1 MRPPHSLARAF
12 PPVSAEG
19 FLPGLAEGFPTVFA
33 GAFLPGFPR
42 AGAGRPG
49 NKVGAMAERTLD
61 LALDAPELTAR
72 LVDFPSVS
80 GEEKELADAIEAAL
94 RTLPH
99 LTVDRHGNNVVA
111 RTHLGRPERVVLAG
125 HIDTVPIAG
134 NVPSRL
140 DEDGILWGCGTSDMK
155 SGVAVQLR
163 IAATVPEPNRDLTFV
178 FYDNEEV
185 AAHLNGLGHV
195 AEAHPDWLEGDFAV
209 LLEPSDAQVEG
220 GCQGT
225 LRVILRTEGERA
237 HSARSWMG
245 SNAIHAAGPILAAL
259 AAYEPRRPVV
269 DGLEYHEGLN
279 AVRIEGGVA
288 TNVIPDACTVT
299 VNYRY
304 APDRTAEEAL
314 AHVREVF
321 AGCAIAEF
329 TVDDHSGAA
338 MPGLSHPA
346 AKAFMAAVGGTAQPK
361 FGWTDVSR
369 FGDLGVPA
377 VNYGPGDALYAH
389 KRDEHVATARITHCE
404 ERLRSWLTS

>member
-1 MRPPHSLARAF
+1 MP
-12 PPVSAEG
+12 E
-19 FLPGLAEGFPTVFA
+19 T
-33 GAFLPGFPR
+33 
-42 AGAGRPG
+42 
-49 NKVGAMAERTLD
+49 TLD
-61 LALDAPELTAR
+61 LTLDGPALTAR

-80 GEEKELADAIEAAL
+80 GQEKDLADAIESAL

-111 RTHLGRPERVVLAG
+111 RTNLGRAERVVLAG
-125 HIDTVPIAG
+125 HIDTVPIAD

-140 DEDGILWGCGTSDMK
+140 DDNGVLWGCGSSDMK

-163 IAATVPEPNRDLTFV
+163 IAATLPEPNRDLTFV

-185 AAHLNGLGHV
+185 AAHLNGLGHI
-195 AEAHPDWLEGDFAV
+195 ADAHPDWLAGDFAV
-209 LLEPSDAQVEG
+209 LLEGSDAEVEG

-225 LRVILRTEGERA
+225 LRVFLRTEGERA
-237 HSARSWMG
+237 HSARGWMG
-245 SNAIHAAGPILAAL
+245 SNAIHAAAPILARL
-259 AAYEPRRPVV
+259 AAYEPRRPVI

-288 TNVIPDACTVT
+288 NNVIPDACTVV
-299 VNYRY
+299 VNFRY

-314 AHVREVF
+314 AHVHEVF
-321 AGCAIAEF
+321 ADCGVAEF
-329 TVDDHSGAA
+329 VVDDHSGAA

-346 AKAFMAAVGGTAQPK
+346 AKAFMAAVGGTARPK

-369 FGDLGVPA
+369 FGSLGVPA
-377 VNYGPGDALYAH
+377 VNYGPGDPLFAH
-389 KRDEHVATARITHCE
+389 KRDEHVAVERITHCE

>member
-1 MRPPHSLARAF
+1 
-12 PPVSAEG
+12 
-19 FLPGLAEGFPTVFA
+19 
-33 GAFLPGFPR
+33 
-42 AGAGRPG
+42 
-49 NKVGAMAERTLD
+49 MAESTLD
-61 LALDAPELTAR
+61 LTLDGPALTAR

-80 GEEKELADAIEAAL
+80 GAEKDLADAIETAL

-111 RTHLGRPERVVLAG
+111 RTNLGRGERVVLAG
-125 HIDTVPIAG
+125 HIDTVPIAD

-140 DEDGILWGCGTSDMK
+140 DADGLLWGCGTSDMK

-185 AAHLNGLGHV
+185 AAHLNGLGHI
-195 AEAHPDWLEGDFAV
+195 ADAHPEWLVADFAV
-209 LLEPSDAQVEG
+209 LLEGSNGEVEG

-225 LRVILRTEGERA
+225 LRVLLHTEGERA

-245 SNAIHAAGPILAAL
+245 SNAIHGAAPILARL
-259 AAYEPRRPVV
+259 AAYEPRKPVI
-269 DGLEYHEGLN
+269 DGLEFHEGLN

-288 TNVIPDACTVT
+288 NNVIPDACTVV

-304 APDRTAEEAL
+304 APDLGPDEAL

-321 AGCAIAEF
+321 AGCGVAEF

-346 AKAFMAAVGGTAQPK
+346 AKAFMDAVGGTARPK

-369 FGDLGVPA
+369 FGSLGVPA
-377 VNYGPGDALYAH
+377 VNYGPGDPILAH
-389 KRDEHVATARITHCE
+389 KRNEHVAVERITHCE
-404 ERLRSWLTS
+404 ERLRSWLTI

>member
-1 MRPPHSLARAF
+1 MPES
-12 PPVSAEG
+12 
-19 FLPGLAEGFPTVFA
+19 
-33 GAFLPGFPR
+33 
-42 AGAGRPG
+42 
-49 NKVGAMAERTLD
+49 TLD
-61 LALDAPELTAR
+61 LTLDGPALTAR

-80 GEEKELADAIEAAL
+80 GDEKELADAIETAL
-94 RTLPH
+94 RALPH
-99 LTVDRHGNNVVA
+99 LAVDRYGNNVVA
-111 RTHLGRPERVVLAG
+111 RTQLGRAERVVLAG
-125 HIDTVPIAG
+125 HIDTVPIAD

-140 DEDGILWGCGTSDMK
+140 DENGVLWGCGTSDMK

-163 IAATVPEPNRDLTFV
+163 IAATVPEPNCDLTFV

-195 AEAHPDWLEGDFAV
+195 ADAHPDWLEGDFAV

-225 LRVILRTEGERA
+225 LRVFLRTEGERA

-245 SNAIHAAGPILAAL
+245 SNAIHAAAPILGRL
-259 AAYEPRRPVV
+259 AAYEPRRPVI
-269 DGLEYHEGLN
+269 DGLEYREGLN
-279 AVRIEGGVA
+279 AVRIEAGVA
-288 TNVIPDACTVT
+288 NNVIPDACTVV

-304 APDRTAEEAL
+304 APDRSAEEAL
-314 AHVREVF
+314 AHVHEVF
-321 AGCAIAEF
+321 ADCGVVEF

-369 FGDLGVPA
+369 FGALGVPA
-377 VNYGPGDALYAH
+377 VNYGPGDALLAH
-389 KRDEHVATARITHCE
+389 KRNEHVAVDRITHCE
-404 ERLRSWLTS
+404 ERLRSWLTG

>member
-1 MRPPHSLARAF
+1 MPES
-12 PPVSAEG
+12 
-19 FLPGLAEGFPTVFA
+19 
-33 GAFLPGFPR
+33 
-42 AGAGRPG
+42 
-49 NKVGAMAERTLD
+49 TLD
-61 LALDAPELTAR
+61 LTLDGPALTAR
-72 LVDFPSVS
+72 IVDFPSVS
-80 GEEKELADAIEAAL
+80 GDEKELADAIETAL
-94 RTLPH
+94 RALPH

-111 RTHLGRPERVVLAG
+111 RTQLGRAERVVLAG
-125 HIDTVPIAG
+125 HIDTVPIAD

-140 DEDGILWGCGTSDMK
+140 DENGVLWGCGTSDMK

-195 AEAHPDWLEGDFAV
+195 ADAHPDWLKGDFAV

-225 LRVILRTEGERA
+225 LRVFLRTEGERA

-245 SNAIHAAGPILAAL
+245 SNAIHAAAPILGRL
-259 AAYEPRRPVV
+259 AAYEPRRPVI
-269 DGLEYHEGLN
+269 DGLQYHEGLN
-279 AVRIEGGVA
+279 AVRIEAGVA
-288 TNVIPDACTVT
+288 NNVIPDACTVV

-304 APDRTAEEAL
+304 APDRSAEEAL
-314 AHVREVF
+314 AHVHEVF
-321 AGCAIAEF
+321 ADCGVVEF

-369 FGDLGVPA
+369 FGALGVPA
-377 VNYGPGDALYAH
+377 VNYGPGDPLLAH
-389 KRDEHVATARITHCE
+389 KRNEHVAVDRITHCE

>member
-1 MRPPHSLARAF
+1 MPES
-12 PPVSAEG
+12 
-19 FLPGLAEGFPTVFA
+19 
-33 GAFLPGFPR
+33 
-42 AGAGRPG
+42 
-49 NKVGAMAERTLD
+49 TLD
-61 LALDAPELTAR
+61 LTLDGPALTAR

-80 GEEKELADAIEAAL
+80 GDEKELADAIETAL

-111 RTHLGRPERVVLAG
+111 RTNLGRDERVVLAG
-125 HIDTVPIAG
+125 HIDTVPIAD

-140 DEDGILWGCGTSDMK
+140 DENGVLWGCGTSDMK

-195 AEAHPDWLEGDFAV
+195 ADAHPDWLAGDFAV

-225 LRVILRTEGERA
+225 LRVFLRTEGERA

-245 SNAIHAAGPILAAL
+245 SNAIHAAAPILTRL
-259 AAYEPRRPVV
+259 AAYEPRRPVI
-269 DGLEYHEGLN
+269 DGLEYREGLN
-279 AVRIEGGVA
+279 AVRIEAGVA
-288 TNVIPDACTVT
+288 NNVIPDACTVV

-304 APDRTAEEAL
+304 APDRSPEDAL
-314 AHVREVF
+314 AHVHEVF
-321 AGCAIAEF
+321 ADCGVVEF

-346 AKAFMAAVGGTAQPK
+346 AKAFMEAVGGTAQPK

-369 FGDLGVPA
+369 FGALGVPA
-377 VNYGPGDALYAH
+377 VNYGPGDPLLAH
-389 KRDEHVATARITHCE
+389 KRNEHVAVERITHCE
-404 ERLRSWLTS
+404 DRLRSWLTS

>member
-1 MRPPHSLARAF
+1 MPES
-12 PPVSAEG
+12 
-19 FLPGLAEGFPTVFA
+19 
-33 GAFLPGFPR
+33 
-42 AGAGRPG
+42 
-49 NKVGAMAERTLD
+49 TLD
-61 LALDAPELTAR
+61 LTLDGPALTAR

-80 GEEKELADAIEAAL
+80 GDEKQLADAIETAL
-94 RTLPH
+94 RALPH
-99 LTVDRHGNNVVA
+99 LAVDRYGNNVVA
-111 RTHLGRPERVVLAG
+111 RTQLGRAERVVLAG
-125 HIDTVPIAG
+125 HIDTVPIAD

-140 DEDGILWGCGTSDMK
+140 DENGVLWGCGTSDMK

-195 AEAHPDWLEGDFAV
+195 ADAHPDWLEGDFAV

-225 LRVILRTEGERA
+225 LRVFLRTEGERA

-245 SNAIHAAGPILAAL
+245 SNAIHAAAPILGRL
-259 AAYEPRRPVV
+259 AAYEPRRPVI
-269 DGLEYHEGLN
+269 DGLEYREGLN
-279 AVRIEGGVA
+279 AVRIEAGVA
-288 TNVIPDACTVT
+288 NNVIPDACTVV

-304 APDRTAEEAL
+304 APDRSAEEAL
-314 AHVREVF
+314 AHVHEVF
-321 AGCAIAEF
+321 ADCGVVEF

-369 FGDLGVPA
+369 FGALGVPA
-377 VNYGPGDALYAH
+377 VNYGPGDALLAH
-389 KRDEHVATARITHCE
+389 KRNEHVAVDRITHCE
-404 ERLRSWLTS
+404 ERLRSWLTG